1 MKIRALLF
9 ICCTTILVSAVEAK
23 IKEDEGAPKQIVHIE
38 KMDKRVSEL
47 MADRVNIRKNMEL
60 KELATLSE
68 IEMEEKE
75 NLMFPADELYGSNW
89 ENRWVDPFRGAAKV
103 NFPDSFAI
111 DCSSFVYPI
120 AIDSMA
126 RITSKYGPRRR
137 RMHNGLDIKVYI
149 GDTIRAAFSG
159 KVRMVK
165 YERRGYGK
173 YVVIRHENGLETVY
187 GHLSK
192 QIVDENQYVEAGEPI
207 GLGGNTGRS
216 TGSHLHF
223 ETRFLGQA
231 INPALLFDFEKQDI
245 VINVDLRKEPKVRIQ
260 INPLF
265 IEGKYNKLVRGI
277 PQTKWPCG
285 KCKGKG
291 CEECNF
297 TGKQYRESVEELL
310 SEPILEATNGW
321 QAKFHGAG
329 REDIDVLMLGSGR
342 PFVLEIKEPKIRK
355 INLDALE
362 EKINKMTEGKTS
374 YHNLK
379 FCERN
384 RKAEIKV
391 SSSDAYKIYKALVKC
406 DKPYD
411 KDKLASLNNLD
422 EIHQQ
427 TPLRVLHRRA
437 DKVRIK
443 HVHNVSCEIIDDTTF
458 EMTVKTEGGLY
469 IKELI
474 SGDEDRTKPN
484 VGEVLGVKS
493 ICEQLDVVE
502 VSEK

>member
-23 IKEDEGAPKQIVHIE
+23 IKEDEGAPKQIVHIK

-137 RMHNGLDIKVYI
+137 RMHKGIDLKVLK
-149 GDTIRAAFSG
+149 GDTIRAAFNG
-159 KVRMVK
+159 KVRIK
-165 YERRGYGK
+165 AFERRGYGY
-173 YVVIRHENGLETVY
+173 YVVLRHPNGLETIY

-192 QIVDENQYVEAGEPI
+192 ILVEENQIVRAGETI

-231 INPALLFDFEKQDI
+231 INPAEIIDFENGVPHQDTY
-245 VINVDLRKEPKVRIQ
+245 VFHNV
-260 INPLF
+260 
-265 IEGKYNKLVRGI
+265 
-277 PQTKWPCG
+277 
-285 KCKGKG
+285 
-291 CEECNF
+291 
-297 TGKQYRESVEELL
+297 
-310 SEPILEATNGW
+310 
-321 QAKFHGAG
+321 
-329 REDIDVLMLGSGR
+329 
-342 PFVLEIKEPKIRK
+342 K
-355 INLDALE
+355 INGRRSN
-362 EKINKMTEGKTS
+362 IYT
-374 YHNLK
+374 
-379 FCERN
+379 
-384 RKAEIKV
+384 
-391 SSSDAYKIYKALVKC
+391 SSSDRLVYHRVKSGDTLGKIARIYGTSVNELCRLNGLKSTSVLRIGQSIRCSAGAVASAKAGTSKPTASASVK
-406 DKPYD
+406 
-411 KDKLASLNNLD
+411 
-422 EIHQQ
+422 Q
-427 TPLRVLHRRA
+427 
-437 DKVRIK
+437 
-443 HVHNVSCEIIDDTTF
+443 
-458 EMTVKTEGGLY
+458 TVKTTVAADAAAVASINQTSDAGRQEATPVY
-469 IKELI
+469 HRVK
-474 SGDEDRTKPN
+474 SGDTLGAIAAKYGTTVSKLCELNGITKTTILK
-484 VGEVLGVKS
+484 LGRS
-493 ICEQLDVVE
+493 LRC
-502 VSEK
+502 S

>member
-1 MKIRALLF
+1 MILKCIKVVAAAAF
-9 ICCTTILVSAVEAK
+9 ALVSLNVSGQDLLARQAPIDRKLKAVDSVALIRQ
-23 IKEDEGAPKQIVHIE
+23 IKAEKAAYPAYTLYPNWSNERVH
-38 KMDKRVSEL
+38 
-47 MADRVNIRKNMEL
+47 A
-60 KELATLSE
+60 
-68 IEMEEKE
+68 
-75 NLMFPADELYGSNW
+75 YGNT
-89 ENRWVDPFRGAAKV
+89 VTIPDTFR
-103 NFPDSFAI
+103 I
-111 DCSSFVYPI
+111 DMTGFHMPTEHTK
-120 AIDSMA
+120 
-126 RITSKYGPRRR
+126 ITSKFGPRRR

-192 QIVDENQYVEAGEPI
+192 QIVNEDQYVEAGEPI

-342 PFVLEIKEPKIRK
+342 PFVLEIKEPK
-355 INLDALE
+355 L
-362 EKINKMTEGKTS
+362 
-374 YHNLK
+374 
-379 FCERN
+379 
-384 RKAEIKV
+384 
-391 SSSDAYKIYKALVKC
+391 
-406 DKPYD
+406 
-411 KDKLASLNNLD
+411 SL
-422 EIHQQ
+422 IH
-427 TPLRVLHRRA
+427 
-437 DKVRIK
+437 I
-443 HVHNVSCEIIDDTTF
+443 
-458 EMTVKTEGGLY
+458 
-469 IKELI
+469 
-474 SGDEDRTKPN
+474 
-484 VGEVLGVKS
+484 
-493 ICEQLDVVE
+493 
-502 VSEK
+502 